1 MVMMIDT
8 LVLLWSWWRTIS
20 IGQRRIEAVFKELSD
35 TFGASQRPDDLIEP
49 DEPVKGSEDYIP
61 IKD

>member
-1 MVMMIDT
+1 
-8 LVLLWSWWRTIS
+8 
-20 IGQRRIEAVFKELSD
+20 VFKELSD

-49 DEPVKGSEDYIP
+49 DEPVEGSEDYIL